1 MSKNVITGSR
11 PDVVGCFHAG
21 GTTHFHPARF
31 DELERQ
37 SIGIARILRTFNFK
51 PESTILVVSI
61 VPEVVQFAPF
71 EKAVQHLGMY
81 GINAESTNYDAGRI
95 ESIARQFN
103 TPGICGIGAASLEG
117 LKMFGHDPAQV
128 FAGRTIWARP
138 DAYDAVKA
146 MDGVDARRIVILGPA
161 VAYECA
167 HGGLHYDSRDWSL
180 SESEG
185 TLHLSSRMPRITPIL
200 DLDTSVAGKVLD
212 TACTCGARE
221 NLISVG

>member
-1 MSKNVITGSR
+1 MSKNVISGSR
-11 PDVVGCFHAG
+11 PDVVGCFTASG
-21 GTTHFHPARF
+21 KTHFHPARF

-37 SIGIARILRTFNFK
+37 SIGIARILRTYNFK

-95 ESIARQFN
+95 ESIARQFD
-103 TPGICGIGAASLEG
+103 TPGICGIGAASIDG
-117 LKMFGHDPAQV
+117 LKMFGHDPAKV

-146 MDGVDARRIVILGPA
+146 IDGVDARRMVILGPM

-167 HGGLHYDSRDWSL
+167 HGGVHYDSRDWNL
-180 SESEG
+180 SDAAG
-185 TLHLSSRMPRITPIL
+185 TLHLSSRMPRITPIS
-200 DLDTSVAGKVLD
+200 DLDTGVAGHVLD
-212 TACTCGARE
+212 MACSCGTRE
-221 NLISVG
+221 NLISVD